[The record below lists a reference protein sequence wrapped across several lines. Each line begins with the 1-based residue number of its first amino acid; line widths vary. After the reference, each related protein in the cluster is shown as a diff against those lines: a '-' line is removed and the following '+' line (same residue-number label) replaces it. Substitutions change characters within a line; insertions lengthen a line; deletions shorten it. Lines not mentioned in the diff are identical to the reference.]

1 MKYTVEQYIES
12 RLQEIQQAR
21 EDFQRLFYYL
31 EDQELLFIPE
41 GELWSAIECIEH
53 LNNTAEHY
61 LPQLTTV
68 CRTENAAT
76 STSLKLSWIA
86 GKLRQAM
93 GPNTSSRM
101 KSPKRVQ
108 PRRLT
113 NSDLKIAPQKVMENF
128 ISDLD
133 QLEKI
138 VRILPVSPELRRTK
152 ITSLI
157 PVLKLESI
165 TALELIIPHITRHM
179 QQAERILKGGRLA
192 EEASKNPDFI
202 FPTAPKEG
210 E

>member
-1 MKYTVEQYIES
+1 MKCTVEQYIES

-61 LPQLTTV
+61 LPQLTIV

-76 STSLKLSWIA
+76 STTLKLSWIA

-138 VRILPVSPELRRTK
+138 VRILPVSPDLRRTK

-165 TALELIIPHITRHM
+165 TALELIIPHIARHI

-192 EEASKNPDFI
+192 EEAPKNSDLI
-202 FPTAPKEG
+202 FPTAPKES

>member
-21 EDFQRLFYYL
+21 KDFQRLFYYL

-61 LPQLTTV
+61 LPQLTIV

-76 STSLKLSWIA
+76 STTLKLSWIA

-138 VRILPVSPELRRTK
+138 VRILPVSPDLRRTK

-165 TALELIIPHITRHM
+165 TALELIIPHIARHI

-192 EEASKNPDFI
+192 EEAPKNSDLI
-202 FPTAPKEG
+202 FPTAPKES